1 MRKVILMAAAVL
13 AATAALADQVIAEFT
28 GNGTLNTRPFVVEGP
43 WELRYEANAT
53 LIVFIRPDLPDGG
66 GLAGTVTSPAGGTG
80 ASYQP
85 VPGRYYLEV
94 TGFGDWKITI
104 VALTPEPPPPAGR

>member
-1 MRKVILMAAAVL
+1 MRKVILVAAALL

-28 GNGTLNTRPFVVEGP
+28 GSGTLNTRPFVVDGP
-43 WELRYEANAT
+43 WELQYEASAG
-53 LIVFIRPDLPDGG
+53 LIVFIRPDSTDGRR
-66 GLAGTVTSPAGGTG
+66 LAGTVTSPAGGTG

-85 VPGRYYLEV
+85 APGRYYLEV

-104 VALTPEPPPPAGR
+104 VALTPEVPPTVR